1 MKATRFNNVLTV
13 ALIAGLA
20 ATAGTA
26 DAKQVGLDVSMAN
39 PLLEAGK
46 KQVTYL
52 KVGLTGFDMSSKKRA
67 PVNVALVIDKSGSM
81 GGDKIQKAKQAALA
95 AVDRM
100 DKDDIVSVVAYDSSV
115 RVLVPATKVS
125 DRAAIRRGINQLTA
139 GGSTALFA
147 GVSKGAREIRK
158 FLEEDRVNR
167 VILLSDGL
175 ANVGPDS
182 PGELGDLGAS
192 LAKER
197 ISVTTIGL
205 GTGYNE
211 DLMTQLARRSDGN
224 HAFVEHSRDLARI
237 FNYEFGDILSV
248 VAQEI
253 TVRIKCARGIRPV
266 RVLGRTAEISGRDVH
281 VSLTQLYSKQEKYIM
296 LEVEVPEG
304 RHGRAQDI
312 ASVEVAYANMDT
324 KTTDTLKS
332 EIAVRFTE
340 DEEEV
345 VKKTNNKV
353 MADAVLHVA
362 TAVNKKALKLRDQ
375 GKVAEAKSMLKN
387 NTVYLKSQAK
397 VLKSEKLSKY
407 GDYNDRSAS
416 NLGDRDWDRE
426 RKLMREEQMQIEYQ
440 RSY

>member
-1 MKATRFNNVLTV
+1 MKATRLQGILIVV
-13 ALIAGLA
+13 LIAALAVA
-20 ATAGTA
+20 ATTVY
-26 DAKQVGLDVSMAN
+26 AKQVALDVSMAS
-39 PLLEAGK
+39 PFLLAGR

-52 KVGLTGFDMSSKKRA
+52 KVGLTGFEMSSKKRV

-81 GGDKIQKAKQAALA
+81 GGEKIRKAKEAALA
-95 AVDRM
+95 AVDRLS
-100 DKDDIVSVVAYDSSV
+100 KDDIISVVAYDSSV

-125 DRAAIRRGINQLTA
+125 DRETIRSGINQLSA

-147 GVSKGAREIRK
+147 GVGKGAAEIRK

-182 PGELGDLGAS
+182 PGELGDLGAA

-205 GTGYNE
+205 GSGYNE

-224 HAFVEHSRDLARI
+224 HAFVEHSKDLAKI

-266 RVLGRTAEISGRDVH
+266 RVLGRAAEISGRDVL

-304 RHGRAQDI
+304 KHGKTQDI
-312 ASVEVAYANMDT
+312 ASVEIAYANMET

-332 EIAVRFTE
+332 ELAVRFTE
-340 DEEEV
+340 NEEEV
-345 VKKTNNKV
+345 VAKTNTKV

-362 TAVNKKALKLRDQ
+362 TAVNKQALKLRDD
-375 GKVAEAKSMLKN
+375 GKVAEAKKMLGDN
-387 NTVYLKSQAK
+387 VIYLRVQAK
-397 VLKSEKLSKY
+397 KLDSPALSKY
-407 GDYNDRSAS
+407 GDYNSRSAK
-416 NLGDRDWDRE
+416 NLDDDVWDHE
-426 RKLMREEQMQIEYQ
+426 RKLMREEQMKIEYQ
-440 RSY
+440 RNY